1 MFAKIKG
8 TGSYLPDNVLTN
20 EMLTTMVETSDEWI
34 KSRTGVEQRHI
45 AKTET
50 VAFMA
55 GIAAKRALADASKS
69 GIKAED
75 LELLIVCTCSAEQ
88 MVPCVACEVQT
99 YIGAINAVCFDINV
113 ACTGFITA
121 YQQVAAQ
128 MKAGMIK
135 TAMIIGVE
143 SLSNMM
149 DFKDRGTCI
158 LFGDGAGAVIF
169 SCNQGE
175 NLKIPVILHADGS
188 KGHVLTACSGLG
200 MEKAPYPQKIAMD
213 GKEVFQFAVRN
224 VPAVI
229 KELSALCDASLEDI
243 DLFILHQANKRIVEG
258 VSKKLKQ
265 DIKKFPMD
273 MMYNGNMSSAS
284 IPVLLDELNKAHK
297 LRPGMKLIFAG
308 FGAGLTWGGMY
319 LEW

>member
-50 VAFMA
+50 VAYMA
-55 GIAAKRALADASKS
+55 SIAAQRALEDAAKS
-69 GIKAED
+69 AIKAED
-75 LELLIVCTCSAEQ
+75 IELLIVCTCSAEQ

-99 YIGAINAVCFDINV
+99 HIGAVNAVCFDINV

-149 DFKDRGTCI
+149 DFTDRGTCI
-158 LFGDGAGAVIF
+158 LFGDGAGAAIF
-169 SCNQGE
+169 TCEDPS
-175 NLKIPVILHADGS
+175 NLEIPVILHADGS
-188 KGHVLTACSGLG
+188 KGHVLTACSGIG
-200 MEKAPYPQKIAMD
+200 QDKAPYTQKIAMD
-213 GKEVFQFAVRN
+213 GKEVFQFAVRK

-229 KELSALCDASLEDI
+229 KELTKLTDVSLDDI

-258 VSKKLKQ
+258 VAKKLKQ
-265 DIKKFPMD
+265 DIAKFPMD

-284 IPVLLDELNKAHK
+284 IPVLLDELNKADK